1 MGSNATKTIINCG
14 TTQVSVSVFSADA
27 GTLVLEKLVVENL
40 VYNYTEKEEWPI
52 AATNALRN
60 IFTTMKP
67 KGEIVVI
74 APGQLLLTRNIRVP
88 QVEESKRQSV
98 IAFEAQSERG
108 FPFPLEE
115 LVWGSQ
121 VISTDGVEENI
132 VIFALKRTEI
142 VRLTNLL
149 IKEAKLVPDTIQP
162 ATNLDVQAYR
172 YLTQGD
178 SETAPA
184 LIVNVGAHTTNL
196 TFVTENG
203 FDINNIGLGGNYVTQ
218 KLAEAM
224 GIPFQAAEQKKI
236 AYFTDAVRFA
246 HDDPVPATILAAAD
260 SFVRRLSQDI
270 TRRLITFKRANG
282 GVGPKK
288 IYISGRGALLPDMTK
303 KLSVLQRV
311 EVEVLDVTPLV
322 RCAPGV
328 DSDMVFA
335 ERFELQEVVGEASS
349 LVMPDVASVNLLPP
363 EIAKELDFKKKT
375 PFLAIAG
382 LLFAVAPWPIWLHFT
397 DEGKVLDSAIAVQK
411 TRIEQLNKREA
422 ELTELDGQ
430 CKKLKA
436 YVEDVAAGLDKRFR
450 WNDFMADFQTG
461 LTRLQTR
468 TAKDADG
475 ETIFS
480 ADRHIWLDSLSVHRS
495 LKKATEDLPAEVV
508 CDVEIKFAMLIPEV
522 DADMPE
528 HNASVFE
535 ARRRLILESLK
546 SSDFV
551 DSSVKIKDKPDFSKP
566 NLPTLTVTLRLKSDK
581 GL

>member
-1 MGSNATKTIINCG
+1 M
-14 TTQVSVSVFSADA
+14 SVSVFSAES
-27 GTLVLEKLVVENL
+27 GSLVLEKLVVENL
-40 VYNYTEKEEWPI
+40 VYNYTEKEEWPV

-60 IFTTMKP
+60 IFSAMKP

-74 APGQLLLTRNIRVP
+74 APGQLLLTRNVRVP
-88 QVEESKRQSV
+88 QVEASKREGV
-98 IAFEAQSERG
+98 IAFEAQSN

-121 VISTDGVEENI
+121 VISSDGVEENV

-142 VRLTNLL
+142 VRFTNLL

-172 YLTQGD
+172 YLTRGEPSAD
-178 SETAPA
+178 PV

-218 KLAEAM
+218 KLAEAT
-224 GIPFQAAEQKKI
+224 GVPFQAAEQKKL
-236 AYFTDAVRFA
+236 AFFTGEAQFA
-246 HDDPVPATILAAAD
+246 QDDPIPATILASAD
-260 SFVRRLSQDI
+260 SFIRRLSQDI

-282 GVGPKK
+282 GAGPKK
-288 IYISGRGALLPDMTK
+288 IFISGRGSLAPDMAK
-303 KLSVLQRV
+303 KLSDLQRV
-311 EVEVLDVTPLV
+311 PVEVLDVTPLV

-328 DSDMVFA
+328 DADRLFA
-335 ERFELQEVVGEASS
+335 ERFELQEVIGEASS
-349 LVMPDVASVNLLPP
+349 LVTATDACVNLLPP
-363 EIAKELDFKKKT
+363 EIAKELDFKRKT

-382 LLFAVAPWPIWLHFT
+382 LFLAVAPWPVWMHFA
-397 DEGKVLDSAIAVQK
+397 DVGKALDKTKSAQTVAIK
-411 TRIEQLNKREA
+411 QLEEREKQLA
-422 ELTELDGQ
+422 ELSEQG
-430 CKKLKA
+430 KKLER
-436 YVEDVAAGLDKRFR
+436 YVEEVSSVLDKRFR
-450 WNDFMADFQTG
+450 WNDFMADGQAC

-468 TAKDADG
+468 TAKDEDG

-480 ADRHIWLDSLSVHRS
+480 SDRHIWLDSLSVRRS
-495 LKKATEDLPAEVV
+495 LKKAAGDLPAEIV
-508 CDVEIKFAMLIPEV
+508 CDAEIKFAMLIPEV

-528 HNASVFE
+528 HNSSVFE
-535 ARRRLILESLK
+535 ARRKLILESLNAAE
-546 SSDFV
+546 FV
-551 DSSVKIKDKPDFSKP
+551 DKSVKIKDKPDFSKP

>member
-14 TTQVSVSVFSADA
+14 TTQVSASVFSADA

-40 VYNYTEKEEWPI
+40 VYNYTEKDEWPV

-60 IFTTMKP
+60 IFSTMKP

-74 APGQLLLTRNIRVP
+74 APGQLLLTRNVRVP
-88 QVEESKRQSV
+88 QVEESKRDGV
-98 IAFEAQSERG
+98 IAFEAANN

-121 VISTDGVEENI
+121 VIASDGVEESV
-132 VIFALKRTEI
+132 VIFALKKTEI
-142 VRLTNLL
+142 VRFTNLL

-172 YLTQGD
+172 YATLGESGED
-178 SETAPA
+178 PV

-196 TFVTENG
+196 TFVTPNG

-218 KLAEAM
+218 KLAEAT

-236 AYFTDAVRFA
+236 AYFTESARFA
-246 HDDPVPATILAAAD
+246 HDDPVPATILAAGD

-270 TRRLITFKRANG
+270 TRRLIAFKRANG

-288 IYISGRGALLPDMTK
+288 IFISGRGSLLPGMAK
-303 KLSVLQRV
+303 KLSDLQRV
-311 EVEVLDVTPLV
+311 DVEVLDATSLV

-328 DSDMVFA
+328 DSDMVYN
-335 ERFELQEVVGEASS
+335 ERFELQEVIGEASS
-349 LVMPDVASVNLLPP
+349 LVMPDVKSVNLLPP
-363 EIAKELDFKKKT
+363 EIAKELDFKKKM
-375 PFLAIAG
+375 PFLALAG
-382 LLFAVAPWPIWLHFT
+382 LFLAVAPWPVWMHYSEVGTALDTVRKSQVENIKKLEEREGVLKDL
-397 DEGKVLDSAIAVQK
+397 DE
-411 TRIEQLNKREA
+411 
-422 ELTELDGQ
+422 Q
-430 CKKLKA
+430 CKKFRLYA
-436 YVEDVAAGLDKRFR
+436 EEFASVLDRRFR
-450 WNDFMADFQTG
+450 WNDFMADGQACLG
-461 LTRLQTR
+461 RLQTR
-468 TAKDADG
+468 TAKDEDG

-480 ADRHIWLDSLSVHRS
+480 SDRHIWLDSLSVRRS
-495 LKKATEDLPAEVV
+495 LKPAAEDLPAKIV

-522 DADMPE
+522 DADTPE
-528 HNASVFE
+528 HNAGVFE
-535 ARRRLILESLK
+535 ARRKLILESLK
-546 SSDFV
+546 SAEFV
-551 DSSVKIKDKPDFSKP
+551 DQNEKITDKPDFSKP

>member
-14 TTQVSVSVFSADA
+14 TTQVSASVFSADA

-40 VYNYTEKEEWPI
+40 VYNYTEKDEWPV

-60 IFTTMKP
+60 IFSTMKP

-74 APGQLLLTRNIRVP
+74 APGQLLLTRNVRVP
-88 QVEESKRQSV
+88 QVEESKRDGV
-98 IAFEAQSERG
+98 IAFEAANN

-121 VISTDGVEENI
+121 VIASDGVEESV
-132 VIFALKRTEI
+132 VIFALKKTEI
-142 VRLTNLL
+142 VRFTNLL

-172 YLTQGD
+172 YATLGESGED
-178 SETAPA
+178 PV

-196 TFVTENG
+196 TFVTPNG

-218 KLAEAM
+218 KLAEAT

-236 AYFTDAVRFA
+236 AYFTESARFA
-246 HDDPVPATILAAAD
+246 HDDPVPATILAAGD

-270 TRRLITFKRANG
+270 TRRLIAFKRANG

-288 IYISGRGALLPDMTK
+288 IFISGRGSLLPGMAK
-303 KLSVLQRV
+303 KLSDLQRV
-311 EVEVLDVTPLV
+311 DVEVLDATPLV

-328 DSDMVFA
+328 DSDMVYN
-335 ERFELQEVVGEASS
+335 ERFELQEVIGEASS
-349 LVMPDVASVNLLPP
+349 LVMPDVKSVNLLPP
-363 EIAKELDFKKKT
+363 EIAKELDFKKKM
-375 PFLAIAG
+375 PFLALAG
-382 LLFAVAPWPIWLHFT
+382 LFLAVAPWPVWMHYSEVGTALDTVRKSQVENIKKLEEREGVLKDL
-397 DEGKVLDSAIAVQK
+397 DE
-411 TRIEQLNKREA
+411 
-422 ELTELDGQ
+422 Q
-430 CKKLKA
+430 CKKFRLYA
-436 YVEDVAAGLDKRFR
+436 EEFASVLDRRFR
-450 WNDFMADFQTG
+450 WNDFMADGQACLG
-461 LTRLQTR
+461 RLQTR
-468 TAKDADG
+468 TAKDEDG

-480 ADRHIWLDSLSVHRS
+480 SDRHIWLDSLSVRRS
-495 LKKATEDLPAEVV
+495 LKPAAEDLPAKIV

-522 DADMPE
+522 DADTPE
-528 HNASVFE
+528 HNAGVFE
-535 ARRRLILESLK
+535 ARRKLILESLK
-546 SSDFV
+546 SAEFV
-551 DSSVKIKDKPDFSKP
+551 DQNEKITDKPDFSKP

>member
-27 GTLVLEKLVVENL
+27 GALVLEKLVVENL
-40 VYNYTEKEEWPI
+40 VYDYTEKEEWPV

-60 IFTTMKP
+60 IFSMMKP
-67 KGEIVVI
+67 KGEVVVI
-74 APGQLLLTRNIRVP
+74 APGQLLLTRNVRVP
-88 QVEESKRQSV
+88 QVEESKRQGV
-98 IAFEAQSERG
+98 IAFEAANN

-121 VISTDGVEENI
+121 VIASDGVEESV

-142 VRLTNLL
+142 ERFTNLL
-149 IKEAKLVPDTIQP
+149 IKEAKIVPDTIQP

-172 YLTQGD
+172 YLTQG
-178 SETAPA
+178 ETDVAPA

-218 KLAEAM
+218 KLAEAT

-236 AYFTDAVRFA
+236 AYFTETARFSY
-246 HDDPVPATILAAAD
+246 DDPVPATILAAGD

-282 GVGPKK
+282 GIGPKK
-288 IYISGRGALLPDMTK
+288 IFISGRGSLLPDMAK
-303 KLSVLQRV
+303 KLSELQRV

-322 RCAPGV
+322 RCASGV
-328 DSDMVFA
+328 DADKFFT

-349 LVMPDVASVNLLPP
+349 LVMPDVQSVNLLPP

-375 PFLAIAG
+375 PFLALAG
-382 LLFAVAPWPIWLHFT
+382 IFLALAPWPVWMHFS
-397 DEGKVLDSAIAVQK
+397 DVGKALDGVKLAQVK
-411 TRIEQLNKREA
+411 TIDTLKAREEQLVA
-422 ELTELDGQ
+422 LDEQ
-430 CKKLKA
+430 CKKLKR
-436 YVEDVAAGLDKRFR
+436 YSEEVAAVLDERFR
-450 WNDFMADFQTG
+450 WNDFMADGQAC
-461 LTRLQTR
+461 LARLQTR
-468 TAKDADG
+468 TATNEDG

-480 ADRHIWLDSLSVHRS
+480 SDRHIWLDSLSVSRS
-495 LKKATEDLPAEVV
+495 LKSATEELPAEVV

-522 DADMPE
+522 DADTPE
-528 HNASVFE
+528 HNAKVFE
-535 ARRRLILESLK
+535 ARRKLILESLRAT
-546 SSDFV
+546 DFV
-551 DSSVKIKDKPDFSKP
+551 DKSVKIKDKPDFSKP

>member
-40 VYNYTEKEEWPI
+40 VYNYTEKDEWPV

-60 IFTTMKP
+60 IFSTMKP

-74 APGQLLLTRNIRVP
+74 APGQLLLTRNVRVP
-88 QVEESKRQSV
+88 QVEESKRDGV
-98 IAFEAQSERG
+98 IAFEAANN

-121 VISTDGVEENI
+121 VIASDGVEESV

-142 VRLTNLL
+142 VRFTNLL

-172 YLTQGD
+172 YATLGESGED
-178 SETAPA
+178 PV

-196 TFVTENG
+196 TFVTPNG

-218 KLAEAM
+218 KLAEAT

-236 AYFTDAVRFA
+236 AYFTETARFSY
-246 HDDPVPATILAAAD
+246 DDPVPATILAAAD
-260 SFVRRLSQDI
+260 SFIRRLSQDI
-270 TRRLITFKRANG
+270 TRRLIAFKRANG

-288 IYISGRGALLPDMTK
+288 IFISGRGSLLPDMAK
-303 KLSVLQRV
+303 KLSELQRV
-311 EVEVLDVTPLV
+311 SVEVLDVASLI
-322 RCAPGV
+322 RCASGV
-328 DSDMVFA
+328 DSDMVFN

-349 LVMPDVASVNLLPP
+349 LVMPDVKSVNLLPP

-375 PFLAIAG
+375 PFLALAG
-382 LLFAVAPWPIWLHFT
+382 LFLAVAPWPVWMHYNDVGAALAVV
-397 DEGKVLDSAIAVQK
+397 GKSQTENIKALEA
-411 TRIEQLNKREA
+411 REKALA
-422 ELTELDGQ
+422 ELDEK
-430 CKKLKA
+430 CKKFKLYA
-436 YVEDVAAGLDKRFR
+436 EEFASVLDKRFR
-450 WNDFMADFQTG
+450 WNDFMADGQAC

-468 TAKDADG
+468 TAKDEDG
-475 ETIFS
+475 ETVFS
-480 ADRHIWLDSLSVHRS
+480 SDRHIWLDSLSVRRT
-495 LKKATEDLPAEVV
+495 LKPAADGLPARIV

-522 DADMPE
+522 DADNPE
-528 HNASVFE
+528 HNAKEFE
-535 ARRRLILESLK
+535 ARRKLILESLK
-546 SSDFV
+546 SAAFV
-551 DSSVKIKDKPDFSKP
+551 DQNQKISDKPDFSKP
-566 NLPTLTVTLRLKSDK
+566 NLPTLTVTLRIKSDK